1 MLPCQVM
8 ARIAVDMDEVMADT
22 VLEHLRR
29 YNQEFGERLTKDDLE
44 GKWLWQV
51 VPSDRHDRLAA
62 YLDEDDFFADLP
74 LMAEAQRVLERL
86 SGDHEVFVASAAMEV
101 PRSFAAKFHWLQRY
115 FPFLPQSNFV
125 FCGTK
130 SILHADYL
138 IDDNPRQLRAF
149 SGKGLLF
156 STPHNLSL
164 TAESHG
170 WHRVDDW
177 LAVEQFFYTKR
188 GKA

>member
-1 MLPCQVM
+1 M
-8 ARIAVDMDEVMADT
+8 ACIAVDMDEVMADT

-29 YNQEFGERLTKDDLE
+29 YNQEFGELITKADLQ

-51 VPSDRHDRLAA
+51 VPSDRHNRLAA
-62 YLDEDDFFADLP
+62 YLAEDDFFADLP
-74 LMAEAQRVLERL
+74 LMADAQRVLERL
-86 SGDHEVFVASAAMEV
+86 AGDHEVFVASAAMEV
-101 PRSFAAKFHWLQRY
+101 PRSFNAKFHWLQRY
-115 FPFLPQSNFV
+115 FPFLPQSNYV

-164 TAESHG
+164 EAKPHG

-177 LAVEQFFYTKR
+177 LAVERFFYTER
-188 GKA
+188 AKAGA